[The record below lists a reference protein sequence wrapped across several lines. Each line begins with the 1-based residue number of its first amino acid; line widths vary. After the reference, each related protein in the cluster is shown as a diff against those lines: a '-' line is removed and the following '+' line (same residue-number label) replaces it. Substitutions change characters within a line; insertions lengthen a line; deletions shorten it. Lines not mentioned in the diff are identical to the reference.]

1 MADPVQV
8 AGHVYKPVFENKR
21 VRVLEVRMKAGD
33 KTPMHSHPDVVAIT
47 VRGGKV
53 KFTAPDGQT
62 VEADLA
68 DGSVMFFDAAEHI
81 TEHLGTSDAH
91 LFLVELK

>member
-8 AGHVYKPVFENKR
+8 AGHVYKTVLENNR

-53 KFTAPDGQT
+53 KFTAPDGQA

-68 DGSVMFFDAAEHI
+68 DGSVMFFDAADHV
-81 TEHLGTSDAH
+81 TEHLGTSDVH
-91 LFLVELK
+91 VFLVELK